1 MGRRKYHYCDTSPGL
16 LARTRIIALVAQHD
30 TESPCIAGLKLS
42 RGGYAWEC
50 LTFYV
55 FTRLLAHTALD
66 NFQIVLSVRL
76 FLVKNSMGAV
86 PTTIT
91 VTRGLHIFLDT
102 DRVRVKLLGCHFT
115 GQHLYCM
122 HSCHPWPSYEVLNF
136 LTSSAAGFVTACC
149 VVVAVHAGLV

>member
-1 MGRRKYHYCDTSPGL
+1 M
-16 LARTRIIALVAQHD
+16 
-30 TESPCIAGLKLS
+30 
-42 RGGYAWEC
+42 
-50 LTFYV
+50 
-55 FTRLLAHTALD
+55 LD

-102 DRVRVKLLGCHFT
+102 DRGKAKLLGCHIT

-122 HSCHPWPSYEVLNF
+122 HLCHPWPSYEVLNF

-149 VVVAVHAGLV
+149 VVVVVHAGLVESCSSLSLCPASLATLGQCVLMDFFNPPG